1 MDIESIERIKESA
14 LQKIDGAKTIE
25 ELDQIRVAYIGK
37 KGEITL
43 VLQSISCLRPEER
56 PKIGALI
63 NKVKRQIEAALT
75 QKSISS
81 IKEEEFD
88 ETVPEI
94 PVRLGRKH
102 PINQV
107 KEEIVGIFS
116 QMGFGI
122 EQGPEIEQTEYNF
135 DLLNIPPDHPARDMH
150 DTFYISD
157 NLLLRT
163 HTSPVQIRVMKKRKP
178 PIRIIVPG
186 RVYRRDADVSHSPMF
201 HQVEGLLVDKNIR
214 FSDLKGVLACFLHQM
229 FGEDVPVRFRP
240 SYFPFTEPSAEIDI
254 GCILCQYKGCRVC
267 KNTGWLEILGAGMVD
282 PNVLRNVGFDP
293 EEWTGFAFG
302 LGIERIAMLKFGISD
317 IRAFFANDI
326 RFLSQF

>member
-14 LQKIDGAKTIE
+14 LRKIDGAKTIE
-25 ELDQIRVAYIGK
+25 DLDQIRVAYIGK

-43 VLQSISCLRPEER
+43 AVRSISCLAPEER
-56 PKIGALI
+56 PKIGGLI
-63 NKVKRQIEAALT
+63 NKVKQEIESCLA
-75 QKSISS
+75 KKVFS
-81 IKEEEFD
+81 KEEEWFD
-88 ETVPEI
+88 ETLPEI
-94 PVRLGRKH
+94 PVRLGKRH
-102 PINQV
+102 PITQIMRETV
-107 KEEIVGIFS
+107 EIFS
-116 QMGFGI
+116 QMGFSI
-122 EQGPEIEQTEYNF
+122 EEGPEIEEARYNF
-135 DLLNIPPDHPARDMH
+135 DLLNIPPFHPARDMH

-201 HQVEGLLVDKNIR
+201 HQVEGLLVDKGIR

-229 FGEDVPVRFRP
+229 FGKGTPVRFRP

-254 GCILCQYKGCRVC
+254 GCILCQNKGCRVC

-282 PNVLRNVGFDP
+282 PNVLTNVDIDAEGL
-293 EEWTGFAFG
+293 TGFAFG
-302 LGIERIAMLKFGISD
+302 LGIERIAMLRFGISD
-317 IRAFFANDI
+317 IRAFFTNDL
-326 RFLSQF
+326 RFLNQF

>member
-1 MDIESIERIKESA
+1 ESA
-14 LQKIDGAKTIE
+14 LRKIDGAKTVE

-43 VLQSISCLRPEER
+43 ATRSISCLAPEER
-56 PKIGALI
+56 PNIGGLI
-63 NKVKRQIEAALT
+63 NKVKQEIESCLA
-75 QKSISS
+75 KKVFS
-81 IKEEEFD
+81 KEEEWFD
-88 ETVPEI
+88 ETLPEI
-94 PVRLGRKH
+94 PVRLGKRH
-102 PINQV
+102 PITQIMRETV
-107 KEEIVGIFS
+107 EIFS
-116 QMGFGI
+116 QMGFSI
-122 EQGPEIEQTEYNF
+122 EEGPEIEEARYNF
-135 DLLNIPPDHPARDMH
+135 DLLNIPPFHPARDMH

-201 HQVEGLLVDKNIR
+201 HQVEGLLVDKGIR

-229 FGEDVPVRFRP
+229 FGKSTPVRFRP

-254 GCILCQYKGCRVC
+254 GCILCLHKGCRVC

-282 PNVLRNVGFDP
+282 PNVLTNVDIDAEGL
-293 EEWTGFAFG
+293 TGFAFG
-302 LGIERIAMLKFGISD
+302 LGIERIAMLRFGISD
-317 IRAFFANDI
+317 IRAFFTNDL
-326 RFLSQF
+326 RFLNQF